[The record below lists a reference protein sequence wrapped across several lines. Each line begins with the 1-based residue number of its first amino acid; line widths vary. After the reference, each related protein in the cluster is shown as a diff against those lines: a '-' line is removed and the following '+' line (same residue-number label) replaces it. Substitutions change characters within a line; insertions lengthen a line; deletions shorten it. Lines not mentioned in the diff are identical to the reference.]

1 MSGIDLLM
9 SATADEILPILL
21 SFDIDKPD
29 LELIQDMIYA
39 SSSVMDGRR
48 FASEFA
54 RKRKEDQKIPGGFS
68 GVGNYSASDVVKS
81 QPKTAQET
89 FKVVQKKKRR

>member
-48 FASEFA
+48 FAS
-54 RKRKEDQKIPGGFS
+54 
-68 GVGNYSASDVVKS
+68 
-81 QPKTAQET
+81 
-89 FKVVQKKKRR
+89 